1 MKDLLPLSLLGG
13 AIYFFTK
20 KDKKATVTSTE
31 PYFKDNG
38 YWFCSG
44 PKGFFGFDLSSE
56 VIKNSSVYEKLTK
69 NLTPSKENG
78 YNLRELA
85 TKALKQKFKGFKL
98 VQPEISIL
106 DSFTI
111 RYFYVM
117 NVLSAAFY
125 LALSDKVTDLEL
137 ANWLTINFPQ
147 ELLALGLLTP
157 GVFELETVSKIND
170 PLIKELQ
177 ESNVNSL
184 SKMFVLLPKLKE
196 IQPELLASLLLIS
209 LSQIFA
215 LKTKG
220 NCISITDL
228 KYGDFTS
235 LSGKIDPY
243 YQNLYNTLFNAIV
256 KVKNE

>member
-1 MKDLLPLSLLGG
+1 MKDLLPLGLLGG

-31 PYFKDNG
+31 PYFKDNA
-38 YWFCSG
+38 YWFCAGS
-44 PKGFFGFDLSSE
+44 KGFQGFDLTQE
-56 VIKNSSVYEKLTK
+56 VIKNSSIYEKLAT
-69 NLTPSKENG
+69 NLSPSKSNG

-85 TKALKQKFKGFKL
+85 TEALKKFKGFKL

-137 ANWLTINFPQ
+137 ANWLTLDFPQ

-157 GVFELETVSKIND
+157 GVSELETVSKIND

-177 ESNVNSL
+177 ESDVNSL
-184 SKMFVLLPKLKE
+184 SKMFVLLPKSKE
-196 IQPELLASLLLIS
+196 VQPELLASLLMIS
-209 LSQIFA
+209 LSQLFT

-220 NCISITDL
+220 SCISITDL

>member
-1 MKDLLPLSLLGG
+1 MKDLLPLGLLGG

-20 KDKKATVTSTE
+20 KDKKATVTSNE

-38 YWFCSG
+38 YWFCAGS
-44 PKGFFGFDLSSE
+44 KGFQGFDLASE
-56 VIKNSSVYEKLTK
+56 VIKNSSVYEKLNK
-69 NLTPSKENG
+69 NLTPNKENG

-85 TKALKQKFKGFKL
+85 TEALKQKFKGFKL

-111 RYFYVM
+111 RYFYVI

-125 LALSDKVTDLEL
+125 LALSNKVTDLEL

-196 IQPELLASLLLIS
+196 IQPELLASLLLIL
-209 LSQIFA
+209 LSQIFT

>member
-1 MKDLLPLSLLGG
+1 MKDLLPLGLLGG

-38 YWFCSG
+38 YWFCAGS
-44 PKGFFGFDLSSE
+44 KGFQGFDLTQE
-56 VIKNSSVYEKLTK
+56 VIKNSSVYEKLTT
-69 NLTPSKENG
+69 NLNPSKSNG

-85 TKALKQKFKGFKL
+85 TEALKKFKGFKL

-125 LALSDKVTDLEL
+125 LALSNKVTDLEL
-137 ANWLTINFPQ
+137 ANWLTLDFPQ

-196 IQPELLASLLLIS
+196 VQPELLASLLMIS
-209 LSQIFA
+209 LSQLFT

-220 NCISITDL
+220 SCISITDL